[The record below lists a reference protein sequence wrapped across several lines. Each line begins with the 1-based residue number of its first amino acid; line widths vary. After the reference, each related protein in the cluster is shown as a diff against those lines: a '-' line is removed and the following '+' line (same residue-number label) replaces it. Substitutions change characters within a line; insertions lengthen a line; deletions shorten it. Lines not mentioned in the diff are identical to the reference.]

1 MLQYV
6 LKKTVVIVLWLKVS
20 SIPNSDVY
28 LCFVFIP
35 RENNVY
41 YNLYNNDVFDNLLMD
56 VGKYVEQGIAV

>member
-20 SIPNSDVY
+20 SIPISDVY
-28 LCFVFIP
+28 LCFVFIL

-56 VGKYVEQGIAV
+56 VGKYVEQGMAV